1 MVCEIVKVST
11 GNTTGVPWRRRLIH
25 PLEALVAYAAFGVL
39 RLLPF
44 RAASALGGLVGRT
57 IGPRL
62 GITERA
68 RRNLGRAFPE
78 KTAPGI
84 ERIILGMWD
93 NLGRTVCEYPHLDRL
108 RFSDDGGG
116 VDVVGTEHVDALR
129 DDGRPGIFFSAHMAN
144 WEIAALSIAH
154 RGLPIHVIYRAPN
167 NPLVE
172 LLFQRRHPGAGEL
185 IPKGAEGARRALAL
199 MRKGE
204 HLGMFVDQK
213 LNDGIPVPFFGRD
226 AMTAPALA
234 RFALKFDCP
243 VVPVR
248 VERLH
253 GSCLRITH
261 YPPIDLPRTGDRQ
274 ADVAATMAKVNAV
287 IEGWVRERPEQWLW
301 LHNRWPD

>member
-1 MVCEIVKVST
+1 MAVRST
-11 GNTTGVPWRRRLIH
+11 TEVPWRRRLIH

-44 RAASALGGLVGRT
+44 KAASALGGLVGRT
-57 IGPRL
+57 LGPRL

-78 KTAPGI
+78 KTAPEI
-84 ERIILGMWD
+84 ERIIRGMWD

-108 RFSDDGGG
+108 RFYDDGGGG
-116 VDVVGTEHVDALR
+116 VDVVGAEHIDALR
-129 DDGRPGIFFSAHMAN
+129 DDGRPGIFFSAHLAN
-144 WEIAALSIAH
+144 WEVAALSIAH
-154 RGLPIHVIYRAPN
+154 RGLPLHLIYRAPN
-167 NPLVE
+167 NPLVKF
-172 LLFQRRHPGAGEL
+172 LSRRPHPGAGEL

-199 MRKGE
+199 MRKGG
-204 HLGMFVDQK
+204 HLGMMVDQK
-213 LNDGIPVPFFGRD
+213 LNDGIPVPFFGHD
-226 AMTAPALA
+226 AMTAPAPA

-243 VVPVR
+243 VVLVR

-253 GSCLRITH
+253 GSRLRVTH

>member
-1 MVCEIVKVST
+1 MAVNST
-11 GNTTGVPWRRRLIH
+11 TEVPWRRRLIH
-25 PLEALVAYAAFGVL
+25 RLEALVAYAAFGVV

-44 RAASALGGLVGRT
+44 KAASALGGVLGRT
-57 IGPRL
+57 LGPRL

-68 RRNLGRAFPE
+68 RRNLGHAFPE
-78 KTAPGI
+78 KTAPEI
-84 ERIILGMWD
+84 ERIIRGMWD

-108 RFSDDGGG
+108 RFYDDGGGG
-116 VDVVGTEHVDALR
+116 VDVVGAEHIDALR
-129 DDGRPGIFFSAHMAN
+129 DDGRPGIFVSAHLAN
-144 WEIAALSIAH
+144 WEVAALSIAH
-154 RGLPIHVIYRAPN
+154 RGLPLYLIYRAPN
-167 NPLVE
+167 NPLVKF
-172 LLFQRRHPGAGEL
+172 LSRRPHPGAGEL

-199 MRKGE
+199 LRQGD
-204 HLGMFVDQK
+204 HLGMMVDQK

-226 AMTAPALA
+226 AMTAPAPA

-253 GSCLRITH
+253 GNRLRVTH

-274 ADVAATMAKVNAV
+274 ADVAAAMAKVNAV

>member
-1 MVCEIVKVST
+1 MKVST
-11 GNTTGVPWRRRLIH
+11 GSTTEVPWRRRLIH
-25 PLEALVAYAAFGVL
+25 PLEALAAYAAFGAL

-44 RAASALGGLVGRT
+44 RAASALGGVAGRT
-57 IGPRL
+57 LGPRL

-68 RRNLGRAFPE
+68 RRNLTRAFPE
-78 KTAPGI
+78 KTAPEI

-108 RFSDDGGG
+108 RFYDGGGG
-116 VDVVGTEHVDALR
+116 VDVVGVEHFDALR

-144 WEIAALSIAH
+144 WEVVPLSAAR
-154 RGLPIHVIYRAPN
+154 RGLPVHVFYRAPN
-167 NPLVE
+167 NPLVG
-172 LLFQRRHPGAGEL
+172 LLFRRRHSSAGEL

-204 HLGMFVDQK
+204 HLGMLVDQK

-226 AMTAPALA
+226 AMTAPAVA

-248 VERLH
+248 VERLR
-253 GSCLRITH
+253 GSRLRITYH
-261 YPPIDLPRTGDRQ
+261 PPIDLPRTGDRQ

>member
-1 MVCEIVKVST
+1 M
-11 GNTTGVPWRRRLIH
+11 L
-25 PLEALVAYAAFGVL
+25 
-39 RLLPF
+39 F
-44 RAASALGGLVGRT
+44 RSGGL
-57 IGPRL
+57 IPR
-62 GITERA
+62 
-68 RRNLGRAFPE
+68 
-78 KTAPGI
+78 
-84 ERIILGMWD
+84 
-93 NLGRTVCEYPHLDRL
+93 
-108 RFSDDGGG
+108 
-116 VDVVGTEHVDALR
+116 
-129 DDGRPGIFFSAHMAN
+129 
-144 WEIAALSIAH
+144 
-154 RGLPIHVIYRAPN
+154 
-167 NPLVE
+167 
-172 LLFQRRHPGAGEL
+172 
-185 IPKGAEGARRALAL
+185 GAEGARRALAL